1 MTSTASAGINSVV
14 TIGDD
19 EFVAAT
25 SVETTI
31 EKERIDITGFGDSAR
46 KFTMG
51 LTGPREF
58 TVRTYADP
66 EGIVIGTPYT
76 ISITIAGDDAITGT
90 ATCVSYNSSADIDGA
105 AVHEIGLL
113 M

>member
-14 TIGDD
+14 TIDSN

-25 SVETTI
+25 SIETTI
-31 EKERIDITGFGDSAR
+31 EKERIDITGFGDSSR
-46 KFTMG
+46 SFTMG

-66 EGIVIGTPYT
+66 TGLVVGTSYT

-90 ATCVSYNSSADIDGA
+90 ATCVNYNSSADIDGA
-105 AVHEIGLL
+105 TVHEIGLL